1 MENEFE
7 KTAIRVSLVSVVW
20 NLILSVFKLI
30 AGFVAHSGAMISD
43 AVHSASDVFSSIIV
57 MIGVRIS
64 GKASDKD
71 HPYGHERMECVA
83 AIVLATVLAGTGI
96 GIGYAAV
103 KTLLDGEYAS
113 EIPGMLALIAA
124 VVSILV
130 KEAMFWY
137 TRYYAKKIDSSAV
150 MADAW
155 HHRSD
160 ALSSVGALIGIGGAR
175 LGFPIMEPIASIVI
189 CVFIEKAAF
198 DIFKDAIDKMVDKAC
213 DEQTEEALRN
223 CALNTKGVERVD
235 LLKTR
240 IFGNKVYV
248 EMEIGADEN
257 LSLKDSHAIAEN
269 VHDAIEQGWPKIKHI
284 LIHVNPVRM

>member
-7 KTAIRVSLVSVVW
+7 KTAIRVSMVSVIW
-20 NLILSVFKLI
+20 NIILSVFKLI
-30 AGFVAHSGAMISD
+30 AGLVAHSGAMISD
-43 AVHSASDVFSSIIV
+43 AVHSASDVFSSIVV
-57 MIGVRIS
+57 MVGVRIS
-64 GKASDKD
+64 GKESDKN

-83 AIVLATVLAGTGI
+83 AIVLATVLAVTGLGI
-96 GIGYAAV
+96 GCSAIASLNRGDYAA
-103 KTLLDGEYAS
+103 KM
-113 EIPGMLALIAA
+113 PGILALVAA

-137 TRYYAKKIDSSAV
+137 TRHYAKQIDSSAV

-175 LGFPIMEPIASIVI
+175 LGFPIMEPVASVVI

-198 DIFKDAIDKMVDKAC
+198 DIFVDAINKMVDRAC
-213 DEQTEEALRN
+213 DEQTQKAIKK
-223 CALNTKGVERVD
+223 CALGIDGVERVD

-257 LSLKDSHAIAEN
+257 LSLKESHAIAQK
-269 VHDAIEQGWPKIKHI
+269 VHDSIEKGWPKVKHI
-284 LIHVNPVRM
+284 LIHVNPVQK

>member
-7 KTAIRVSLVSVVW
+7 KTAIKVSVVSVVW

-30 AGFVAHSGAMISD
+30 AGVLAHSGAMVSD

-83 AIVLATVLAGTGI
+83 AIVLATVLAGTGF

-103 KTLLDGEYAS
+103 KTLADGEYAS
-113 EIPGMLALIAA
+113 EMPGMLALIAA

-137 TRYYAKKIDSSAV
+137 TRHYAKKIDSSAV

-175 LGFPIMEPIASIVI
+175 LGFPVMEPVASVVI
-189 CVFIEKAAF
+189 CIFIEKAAF

-213 DEQTEEALRN
+213 DEQTEEDLRN
-223 CALNTKGVERVD
+223 CALNTKGVEQVD

-248 EMEIGADEN
+248 EMEIGADEK

>member
-7 KTAIRVSLVSVVW
+7 KTAMKVSLVSVVW

-30 AGFVAHSGAMISD
+30 AGFVAHSGAMVSD

-83 AIVLATVLAGTGI
+83 AIVLATVLAGTGL

-103 KTLLDGEYAS
+103 KNLVHGEYTS
-113 EIPGMLALIAA
+113 EMPGMLALVAA
-124 VVSILV
+124 VVSIAV

-137 TRYYAKKIDSSAV
+137 TRHYAKKIDSSAV

-175 LGFPIMEPIASIVI
+175 LGFPIMEPVASIVI

-213 DEQTEEALRN
+213 DEQTEEELRN
-223 CALNTKGVERVD
+223 CALNTQGVERVD

>member
-7 KTAIRVSLVSVVW
+7 NTAIRVSLVSVVW

-30 AGFVAHSGAMISD
+30 AGVIAHSGAMISD

-83 AIVLATVLAGTGI
+83 AIVLATVLAGTGL

-137 TRYYAKKIDSSAV
+137 TRHYAKKIDSSAV

-175 LGFPIMEPIASIVI
+175 LGFPIMEPLASVVI
-189 CVFIEKAAF
+189 CIFIEKAAF

-213 DEQTEEALRN
+213 DEQTEEALKN
-223 CALNTKGVERVD
+223 CALNTKGVEQVD

>member
-57 MIGVRIS
+57 MIGVRSS

-83 AIVLATVLAGTGI
+83 AIVLATVLAGTGV

-175 LGFPIMEPIASIVI
+175 LGFPIMEPLASVVI
-189 CVFIEKAAF
+189 CIFIEKAAF

-213 DEQTEEALRN
+213 DEQTEKALRN
-223 CALNTKGVERVD
+223 CALNTKGVEQVD

>member
-83 AIVLATVLAGTGI
+83 AIVLATVLAGTGL

-103 KTLLDGEYAS
+103 KTLFDGEYAS

-137 TRYYAKKIDSSAV
+137 TRHYAKKIDSSAV

-175 LGFPIMEPIASIVI
+175 LGFPVMEPIASIVI

-213 DEQTEEALRN
+213 DEQTEEALKN
-223 CALNTKGVERVD
+223 CALNTKGVEQVD

>member
-83 AIVLATVLAGTGI
+83 AIVLATVLAGTGV

-137 TRYYAKKIDSSAV
+137 TRYYANKIDSSAV

-198 DIFKDAIDKMVDKAC
+198 DIFKDAIDKMVDTAC
-213 DEQTEEALRN
+213 DEQTEEALKN
-223 CALNTKGVERVD
+223 CALNTKGVEQVD

>member
-83 AIVLATVLAGTGI
+83 AIVLATVLAGTGV

-213 DEQTEEALRN
+213 DEQTEKALRN

-240 IFGNKVYV
+240 IFGNKV
-248 EMEIGADEN
+248 IGELETGAAEN
-257 LSLKDSHAIAEN
+257 LWLKDSHAIAEN

>member
-7 KTAIRVSLVSVVW
+7 KTAIRVSLMSVIW
-20 NLILSVFKLI
+20 NIILSVFKLI
-30 AGFVAHSGAMISD
+30 AGLVAHSGAMISD
-43 AVHSASDVFSSIIV
+43 AVHSASDVFSSIVV
-57 MIGVRIS
+57 MVGVRIS
-64 GKASDKD
+64 GKESDKN

-83 AIVLATVLAGTGI
+83 AIVLATVLAVTGLGI
-96 GIGYAAV
+96 GCSAIVSLNRGDYAA
-103 KTLLDGEYAS
+103 KM
-113 EIPGMLALIAA
+113 PGVLALVAA

-137 TRYYAKKIDSSAV
+137 TRHYAKKIDSSAV

-175 LGFPIMEPIASIVI
+175 LGFPIMEPVASVVI

-198 DIFKDAIDKMVDKAC
+198 DIFVDAINKMVDRAC
-213 DEQTEEALRN
+213 DEQTQKAIKK
-223 CALNTKGVERVD
+223 CALGIDGVERVD

-257 LSLKDSHAIAEN
+257 LSLKESHAIAQK
-269 VHDAIEQGWPKIKHI
+269 VHDSIEKGWPKVKHI
-284 LIHVNPVRM
+284 LIHVNPVKM

>member
-83 AIVLATVLAGTGI
+83 AIVLATVLAGTGV

-213 DEQTEEALRN
+213 DEQTEEALKN
-223 CALNTKGVERVD
+223 CALNTKGVEQ
-235 LLKTR
+235 
-240 IFGNKVYV
+240 VYV

>member
-83 AIVLATVLAGTGI
+83 AIVLATVLAGTGV

-150 MADAW
+150 MADA
-155 HHRSD
+155 
-160 ALSSVGALIGIGGAR
+160 SVGALIGIGGAR

-213 DEQTEEALRN
+213 DEQTEEALKN
-223 CALNTKGVERVD
+223 CALNTKGVEQVD

>member
-83 AIVLATVLAGTGI
+83 AIVLATVLAGTGV

-213 DEQTEEALRN
+213 DEQIEEALRN

>member
-83 AIVLATVLAGTGI
+83 AIVLATVLAGTGL

-103 KTLLDGEYAS
+103 KTLFDGEYAS

-137 TRYYAKKIDSSAV
+137 TRHYAKKIDSSAV

-175 LGFPIMEPIASIVI
+175 LGFPVMEPIASIVI

-223 CALNTKGVERVD
+223 CALNTKGVEQVD

>member
-83 AIVLATVLAGTGI
+83 AIVLATVLAGTGV
-96 GIGYAAV
+96 GIGYVAV

-175 LGFPIMEPIASIVI
+175 LGFPIMEPIASMVI

-198 DIFKDAIDKMVDKAC
+198 GIFKDAIDKMVDKAC
-213 DEQTEEALRN
+213 DEQTEEALKN

>member
-20 NLILSVFKLI
+20 NLVLSVFKLI

-83 AIVLATVLAGTGI
+83 AIVLATVLAGTGL

-103 KTLLDGEYAS
+103 KTLFDGEYAS

-137 TRYYAKKIDSSAV
+137 TRHYAKKIDSSAV

>member
-83 AIVLATVLAGTGI
+83 AIALATVLAGTGV

-137 TRYYAKKIDSSAV
+137 TRHYAKKIDSSAV